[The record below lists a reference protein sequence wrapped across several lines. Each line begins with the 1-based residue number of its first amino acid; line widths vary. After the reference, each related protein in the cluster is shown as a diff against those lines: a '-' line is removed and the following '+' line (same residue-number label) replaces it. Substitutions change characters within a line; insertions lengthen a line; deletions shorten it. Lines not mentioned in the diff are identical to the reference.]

1 MRSVKF
7 IVAAGAASLL
17 SSMASAADMAIAPN
31 PMGYAPPGSP
41 TSADGICAA
50 TLVFS
55 NQRVDSIR
63 NTNPIF
69 YAGKLSFQET
79 TGFDTGGIYQ
89 LGAGY
94 QFNHWFRVDVT
105 GEYRG
110 STNFHGLDVLTYPV
124 GGGPI
129 GYEADNYSAS
139 KSEWLFLVNA
149 YADLGTWWCI
159 TPYIGAGIGTA
170 RVQIREFH
178 QFGGTVNNGERFGS
192 KPGICTDRLGEWNFA
207 WALHAGLAYQVNPNM
222 AIELGYSYVNLGN
235 GTTGPDQHFDPT
247 TPEWPCL
254 PVPQHYL
261 AGRETWRPL
270 EPLEPAGLCAAACH
284 QGLMIRASL
293 TFLTARDVSRAVLFC
308 VRHDLRKVETGFR
321 TRSCRSGA
329 PDND

>member
-1 MRSVKF
+1 MR
-7 IVAAGAASLL
+7 
-17 SSMASAADMAIAPN
+17 PRRW
-31 PMGYAPPGSP
+31 
-41 TSADGICAA
+41 A
-50 TLVFS
+50 TLPPVADFGGWYLRGDIGFS

-69 YAGKLSFQET
+69 YAGNLSFQET

-170 RVQIREFH
+170 RVQIANFIDSASRSITAES
-178 QFGGTVNNGERFGS
+178 VRP
-192 KPGICTDRLGEWNFA
+192 KPGICADRLGVEFRLGA
-207 WALHAGLAYQVNPNM
+207 ARGPRLPGQSEHGDRTGL
-222 AIELGYSYVNLGN
+222 
-235 GTTGPDQHFDPT
+235 
-247 TPEWPCL
+247 
-254 PVPQHYL
+254 
-261 AGRETWRPL
+261 
-270 EPLEPAGLCAAACH
+270 
-284 QGLMIRASL
+284 
-293 TFLTARDVSRAVLFC
+293 
-308 VRHDLRKVETGFR
+308 
-321 TRSCRSGA
+321 
-329 PDND
+329 